1 MAELLS
7 PDYCTHCGQEAPV
20 GFRDENFCK
29 PCAIKEM
36 NLLDADLEGHE
47 QRLLAFL
54 NLDLEGAR

>member
-1 MAELLS
+1 MMAELLS

-36 NLLDADLEGHE
+36 NLLDAYLEGHE

-54 NLDLEGAR
+54 NLN